1 MQVSLGRE
9 RLNFKY
15 LSKSNFKIT
24 KYDLQILKFYE
35 QMLRFKIKIIL
46 QKRCFSSLKPGS
58 ILAVTKQLIEY
69 QACSSNIH

>member
-9 RLNFKY
+9 DSILNIY
-15 LSKSNFKIT
+15 QNP
-24 KYDLQILKFYE
+24 ILKLLNMIYKFYE

-46 QKRCFSSLKPGS
+46 KKRCFSSLKPGS